1 MIAMNCSKCG
11 KENEAGRNFCAF
23 CGAPLGA
30 FCDRCQHLINPSD
43 QYCGNCGLMLAA
55 SLSRQAVQPRP
66 MAKAEK
72 KMVRQYTQEEIKEM
86 LALRA
91 QYSSESESQ
100 VTLSQDEI
108 DNLFL

>member
-1 MIAMNCSKCG
+1 MTNLNCSKCG

-30 FCDRCQHLINPSD
+30 FCDRCQHIINPSD

-55 SLSRQAVQPRP
+55 SLSQQAAKPKPV
-66 MAKAEK
+66 AKAAK
-72 KMVRQYTQEEIKEM
+72 KMVRQYSPEEIKEM
-86 LALRA
+86 LDLRV
-91 QYSSESESQ
+91 QNSSESQSQ
-100 VTLSQDEI
+100 VTMNQDEI